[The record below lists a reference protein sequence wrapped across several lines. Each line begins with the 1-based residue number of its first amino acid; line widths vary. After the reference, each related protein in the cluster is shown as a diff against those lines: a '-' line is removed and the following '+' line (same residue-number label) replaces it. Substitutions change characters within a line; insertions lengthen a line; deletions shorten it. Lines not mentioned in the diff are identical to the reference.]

1 MEQFGESLRRER
13 ELRGI
18 TLTELARATKISPR
32 NLTALEESDF
42 SELPGGVISR
52 GFVRSVSRYMNLD
65 ADFWVGEYIQASQD
79 APKVTGRPARLRGF
93 DPQAFGNRPLT
104 VVLLLILFGVGALGI
119 HYLQGRRASEAA
131 APRNVNGSRS
141 AQADARTT
149 RPALSQADGD
159 GVLVVR
165 ASELRLQID
174 TLQDAWVQVISDG
187 SIVHEG
193 VLPQRES
200 RTVVALSR
208 IELTTRNAS
217 AVVLTLNGETLAPLG
232 FPGETKSI
240 TLAARPASQ
249 PAPPQL

>member
-1 MEQFGESLRRER
+1 M
-13 ELRGI
+13 
-18 TLTELARATKISPR
+18 
-32 NLTALEESDF
+32 
-42 SELPGGVISR
+42 
-52 GFVRSVSRYMNLD
+52 
-65 ADFWVGEYIQASQD
+65 
-79 APKVTGRPARLRGF
+79 
-93 DPQAFGNRPLT
+93 
-104 VVLLLILFGVGALGI
+104 
-119 HYLQGRRASEAA
+119 
-131 APRNVNGSRS
+131 NGSRS